1 MHDLIFAVAFVAM
14 VTTPAMVAA
23 IGGRKEYN
31 PEPAAPS
38 IRSALP
44 TRSMDVRPG
53 MRAATVRPTAT
64 SVRVATTIRPYSAT
78 IRKTAGLHP
87 GLVTVDGP
95 TLPMHN
101 ARGMSGR

>member
-31 PEPAAPS
+31 PGPAAAS
-38 IRSALP
+38 IGPGVAMRAVNL
-44 TRSMDVRPG
+44 RPG
-53 MRAATVRPTAT
+53 ARTISTAPAKPMA
-64 SVRVATTIRPYSAT
+64 RVSTTIRPYSASL
-78 IRKTAGLHP
+78 RRTAP
-87 GLVTVDGP
+87 PNRRLVFADGP

-101 ARGMSGR
+101 ARGMAGR